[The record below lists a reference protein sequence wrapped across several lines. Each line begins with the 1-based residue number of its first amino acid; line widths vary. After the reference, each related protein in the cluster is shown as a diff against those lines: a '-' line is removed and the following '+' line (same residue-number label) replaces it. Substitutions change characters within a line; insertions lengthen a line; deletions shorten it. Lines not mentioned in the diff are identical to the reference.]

1 MAHTADSHHS
11 HSSAKSEGDTL
22 ADFSTNRRVLL
33 LCALA
38 VPIGVIAA
46 FVAKALLWLI
56 AVITN
61 AAFFLRWSAETV
73 TPQQHHLGW
82 WVVSVPVIGALIIGL
97 MARYGSEKIR
107 GHGIPEALEAILL
120 GAA

>member
-1 MAHTADSHHS
+1 MSQT
-11 HSSAKSEGDTL
+11 KELGD
-22 ADFSTNRRVLL
+22 FRVDKRILL

-38 VPIGVIAA
+38 LPIGVVSAY
-46 FVAKALLWLI
+46 VARLLLWLI
-56 AVITN
+56 AFITN
-61 AAFFLRWSAETV
+61 VAFLQKFSAAPV

-82 WVVSVPVIGALIIGL
+82 LVIFVPVIGAIIIGL

-120 GAA
+120 GRSIMQPKVAILKPL